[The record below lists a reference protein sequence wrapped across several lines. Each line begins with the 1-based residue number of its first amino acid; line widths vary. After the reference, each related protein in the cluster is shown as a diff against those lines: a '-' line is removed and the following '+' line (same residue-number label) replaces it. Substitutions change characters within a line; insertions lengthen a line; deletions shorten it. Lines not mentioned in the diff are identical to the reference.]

1 MHYTKLSVA
10 GCAALM
16 FGLLACSG
24 EDGRDGINGT
34 NGLNGADGT
43 SCVVKSLNDATGYK
57 ILCGGDS
64 VGVLLNGKTGA
75 TGKQGIA
82 GPQGA
87 QGADGKTGAS
97 CEVQSISDGYNV
109 ICGGKQVGV
118 LKNGTNGAK
127 GADGASCT
135 TAPASTDGSVT
146 IICGSTTSILQRG
159 KDGTNCSA
167 TNITKNDRS
176 GIEIA
181 CDGGFLD
188 TLWNGESGK
197 SCVKTDN
204 GDGTIDVVC
213 GDAEKVTL
221 YKAMCGTTAYDPDKK
236 FCVFDKLYD
245 KCDGK
250 TYKVNRE
257 YCDNGKVVEL
267 CGEYKKL
274 RNDKYEF
281 VKFRAVADTE
291 FCFNSIIT
299 PKCNGKEFGVLEF
312 CGKTKD
318 GTKDS
323 VYSYE
328 RCPNTSLSIDY
339 MKTLLAGAYT
349 KINKDLYAMLSSSS
363 TEEEVDVTKP
373 NVLKD
378 MILEVGAVL
387 DEYTN
392 AEVTN
397 FNVAL
402 VGDQDEIVG
411 VQETCLSSAS
421 TATMKKCGT
430 VEYDTTKKFCDIRDN
445 RVYKF
450 DTVKT
455 ATITLAWMTEN
466 LAFEYKLPK
475 IVTETKVVE
484 GKEVDVKSIDQV
496 MGVVNYEDN
505 VYENFEVNG
514 VRYYTWKSAMGSWDN
529 EAGIGDIRKTLLDA
543 ELKKLDSADRV
554 IGACPDGWRLP
565 TLAEFEELNDLGTSA
580 NNEDGYETL
589 TKSDDPDAKTVNFNV
604 NFAGY
609 YSVSSN
615 KVVNADK
622 IAYFW
627 SSSEDDVENQA
638 YGLAITSTVKGA
650 TNSAN
655 KAYAF
660 TIRCV
665 KDIDD

>member
-43 SCVVKSLNDATGYK
+43 SCVVKSLNDASGYK

-75 TGKQGIA
+75 TGKPGIA

-127 GADGASCT
+127 GADGTSCT

-146 IICGSTTSILQRG
+146 IVCGTTTSILQRG

-167 TNITKNDRS
+167 TTISKDDRS

-181 CDGGFLD
+181 CEGGFLD

-312 CGKTKD
+312 CGKTAD
-318 GTKDS
+318 GKRDT

-328 RCPNTSLSIDY
+328 KCPNTSLSIDY

-421 TATMKKCGT
+421 TATLKKCGT

-455 ATITLAWMTEN
+455 ATRTLAWMTEN
-466 LAFEYKLPK
+466 LAFEYKLPNVLYEK
-475 IVTETKVVE
+475 DDQGVITDSSLDQIM
-484 GKEVDVKSIDQV
+484 GDVIYQDK
-496 MGVVNYEDN
+496 

-514 VRYYTWKSAMGSWDN
+514 VRYYTWNSANGV
-529 EAGIGDIRKTLLDA
+529 GDIRTVVMTESPTEFA
-543 ELKKLDSADRV
+543 KLDVADQV
-554 IGACPDGWRLP
+554 IGACPAGWRLP
-565 TLAEFEELNDLGTSA
+565 DSTELKELSA
-580 NNEDGYETL
+580 VATDKDNEKGYETL
-589 TKSDDPDAKTVNFNV
+589 PKFGDKTVNFNV
-604 NFAGY
+604 NFAGFY
-609 YSVSSN
+609 NVNSN
-615 KVVNADK
+615 KVDNTGK
-622 IAYFW
+622 AYFW
-627 SSSEDDVENQA
+627 SSELTDVKDQA
-638 YGLAITSTVKGA
+638 YGLAITSTTESKG
-650 TNSAN
+650 NSTN